1 MHAHPQDQAL
11 ARAIYARRPIA
22 VFDDI
27 FSGLDS
33 ETQKHVFDHIFG
45 AIGLL
50 RSQAVTMLLATHAG
64 MLVLSLCPLLC

>member
-1 MHAHPQDQAL
+1 
-11 ARAIYARRPIA
+11 

-45 AIGLL
+45 ANGLL
-50 RSQAVTMLLATHAG
+50 RSQDVTMLLATHAG
-64 MLVLSLCPLLC
+64 MLINVICPPLR